1 MRSSISEWATAQRWR
16 GSLWWCCSC
25 SPLSSYGF
33 LAAGST
39 TLGMQPGGDCRTSV
53 KTSVRPLALTKG
65 ARLGLG
71 LILFYVEAATL
82 SIVFVFPFFWALA
95 SSFKTIGEINTYPP
109 PFLPA
114 VPQWS
119 TYA

>member
-1 MRSSISEWATAQRWR
+1 M
-16 GSLWWCCSC
+16 
-25 SPLSSYGF
+25 
-33 LAAGST
+33 
-39 TLGMQPGGDCRTSV
+39 

-114 VPQWS
+114 V
-119 TYA
+119 